1 MFGYLLVRLLERVQL
16 VDDGLHRRRGLE
28 GVLAVAFRTKK
39 LGRLFTNPRHTKVL
53 QRGSRLLEREEQL
66 IGPRN
71 LQHAAKRHT
80 ESVADQEAGER
91 NGLQAVH
98 VAVMVDHP
106 DRVDQRDALNAGM
119 YRWQEKEQMLL
130 CQVLADALLAMLR
143 LLHAHCDRE
152 EVENLCH
159 GAKVEQAMACSKQ
172 GRCQD
177 IDANGRCWVY
187 QVDETEASVAARR

>member
-1 MFGYLLVRLLERVQL
+1 MNVLRY
-16 VDDGLHRRRGLE
+16 DE
-28 GVLAVAFRTKK
+28 GQARKSSNK
-39 LGRLFTNPRHTKVL
+39 EL

-80 ESVADQEAGER
+80 ESVADQE
-91 NGLQAVH
+91 
-98 VAVMVDHP
+98 
-106 DRVDQRDALNAGM
+106 AGM